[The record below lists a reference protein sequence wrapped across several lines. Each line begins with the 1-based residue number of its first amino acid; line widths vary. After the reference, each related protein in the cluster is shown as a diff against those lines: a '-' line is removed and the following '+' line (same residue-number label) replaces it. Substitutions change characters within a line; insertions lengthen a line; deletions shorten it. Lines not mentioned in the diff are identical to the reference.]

1 MLFEGLVAQLVEQ
14 CPFKALVQGSS
25 PCQPTSLRPAQRG
38 VSLPRCNAGV
48 KLAYKLPTFAPM
60 SPSYDSANG
69 LWAAVSL
76 RMLQMRLSRPVIGR
90 ADRGRHVVVQ
100 TILCADCKELY
111 DAVIVFKPSAHRE
124 FHPKTTPKFAALL
137 NRLPPRGVRHWI
149 KWKPVCPV
157 SSCHRIRLW
166 KQPDKCPKC
175 GTFLEPGA
183 IPFRRWD

>member
-1 MLFEGLVAQLVEQ
+1 MGRSYLFECSKCGYRA
-14 CPFKALVQGSS
+14 
-25 PCQPTSLRPAQRG
+25 R
-38 VSLPRCNAGV
+38 VSG
-48 KLAYKLPTFAPM
+48 
-60 SPSYDSANG
+60 G
-69 LWAAVSL
+69 
-76 RMLQMRLSRPVIGR
+76 

-111 DAVIVFKPSAHRE
+111 DAVIAFKPSAHWE
-124 FHPKTTPKFAALL
+124 FHPKTAPKFAALL
-137 NRLPPRGVRHWI
+137 NRLPPRGVRQWI

-157 SSCHRIRLW
+157 SSRHRIRLW